1 MPTPYEYCSVFTEL
15 RVKKE
20 KKKCSLGERAV
31 IKCAGRVLERE
42 KGRLLVRGQTRG
54 GYQDGRKRVSKIWK
68 MWEKGPKG
76 DRENATLSLASTG
89 PAASHML
96 LWFSPVR

>member
-20 KKKCSLGERAV
+20 KKKFSLGERAV

-42 KGRLLVRGQTRG
+42 KGKL
-54 GYQDGRKRVSKIWK
+54 
-68 MWEKGPKG
+68 
-76 DRENATLSLASTG
+76 
-89 PAASHML
+89 
-96 LWFSPVR
+96 FSPWTNQGRLSRRKKES